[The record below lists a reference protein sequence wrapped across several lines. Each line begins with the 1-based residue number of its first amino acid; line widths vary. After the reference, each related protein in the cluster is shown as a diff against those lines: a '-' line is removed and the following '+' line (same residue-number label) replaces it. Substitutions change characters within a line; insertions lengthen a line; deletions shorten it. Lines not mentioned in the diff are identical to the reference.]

1 MVYYKEKGDA
11 NIMLKIPKKFEP
23 CFWDTEFEKLD
34 TEENKYYIISRLY
47 NKGGIS
53 GITWVEDNYS
63 IEDITEATKLR
74 RDFHPIVANY
84 LRKKMW
90 IKKRTNELLQN
101 VTRNSMEVTIMF
113 WETLDDHRIE
123 LLKYQRKIQSLL
135 QRTSQKKEVFLG

>member
-23 CFWDTEFEKLD
+23 CFWVTEFEKLD

-74 RDFHPIVANY
+74 RDFHHIFANY
-84 LRKKMW
+84 LRKKCG
-90 IKKRTNELLQN
+90 L
-101 VTRNSMEVTIMF
+101 
-113 WETLDDHRIE
+113 
-123 LLKYQRKIQSLL
+123 
-135 QRTSQKKEVFLG
+135 KKEQMNYYRMSPGIAWR

>member
-53 GITWVEDNYS
+53 GITWVEDNY
-63 IEDITEATKLR
+63 
-74 RDFHPIVANY
+74 VANY
-84 LRKKMW
+84 LRKKCG
-90 IKKRTNELLQN
+90 L
-101 VTRNSMEVTIMF
+101 
-113 WETLDDHRIE
+113 
-123 LLKYQRKIQSLL
+123 
-135 QRTSQKKEVFLG
+135 KKEQMNYYRMSPGIAWR

>member
-63 IEDITEATKLR
+63 IEDITEAQ
-74 RDFHPIVANY
+74 NY
-84 LRKKMW
+84 AG
-90 IKKRTNELLQN
+90 IFIPLLLTTLEKN
-101 VTRNSMEVTIMF
+101 V
-113 WETLDDHRIE
+113 D
-123 LLKYQRKIQSLL
+123 
-135 QRTSQKKEVFLG
+135 

>member
-84 LRKKMW
+84 LKK
-90 IKKRTNELLQN
+90 KCGL
-101 VTRNSMEVTIMF
+101 
-113 WETLDDHRIE
+113 
-123 LLKYQRKIQSLL
+123 
-135 QRTSQKKEVFLG
+135 KKEQMNYYRMSPGIAWR